1 MSGYNSALS
10 YAMSYRNTIKYQMT
24 EQEAND
30 MIENE
35 GLEAVHIATVRGY
48 TRVKEPQY
56 ARYEGRFGKGVV
68 KFEQCSSRLSYIRYY
83 L

>member
-1 MSGYNSALS
+1 MSGYKTALS
-10 YAMSYRNTIKYQMT
+10 YAMSYRNTIKFQLT
-24 EQEAND
+24 EREAND

-35 GLEAVHIATVRGY
+35 GLEEARIATVRGY

-68 KFEQCSSRLSYIRYY
+68 KFEQCNSRLSYIRYY